1 MLALEATVSAIGYI
15 ALALLVGPIV
25 AAGFLMPNGEPK
37 ELGHSLIDWA
47 LVSLLM
53 FLGVSVLML
62 FVQGAK
68 IQRGMPSLELLWRYL
83 TVTQSGNVWIARE
96 TYGAALAL
104 FIWRFAKTETNSN
117 AIRVLAVLA
126 LPLVASRSLTS
137 HAIAVREDTAVIVT
151 ADAIHLIGTT
161 VWGGGLIA
169 LWRTLYLGWNR
180 WNQPISWMAE
190 CVARFS
196 RLALVSVAALLITG
210 FYQSWVH
217 VGNLGTLVN
226 TDYGK
231 VLMLKL
237 SLLLVMLGYGALNFL
252 STRRMLAYSA
262 HQNDDIRS
270 ARRKSLRRIGAES
283 LIGLLIFC
291 ATGLLTVLPPGV
303 HAVHQTA
310 AAIAPSNS
318 LTDKATTK
326 RYLPAEGASVK
337 ILSPQSGQVFGRD
350 RVPLQF
356 RLTRGK
362 HGHHVHAYVDGEL
375 MGMFE
380 SKAGTLN
387 GLGPGRRLLELRVV
401 AEDHQT
407 ELDAFDRVEFMVK

>member
-1 MLALEATVSAIGYI
+1 MLALEATIAAIGYI
-15 ALALLVGPIV
+15 ALACLLGYLL
-25 AAGFLMPNGEPK
+25 AAGFLMPGGQPK
-37 ELGHSLIDWA
+37 ELHRSLITSA
-47 LVSLLM
+47 LVALLM
-53 FLGVSVLML
+53 FLGVSALGL
-62 FVQGAK
+62 LVQGAK
-68 IQRGMPSLELLWRYL
+68 IQRSMPSAELLWRYL
-83 TVTQSGNVWIARE
+83 SMTQSGHVWIARE

-104 FIWRFAKTETNSN
+104 FIWRFGKTETNSN

-151 ADAIHLIGTT
+151 SDAIHLIGTT
-161 VWGGGLIA
+161 VWGGSLIA

-180 WNQPISWMAE
+180 CNQPISWIAE

-210 FYQSWVH
+210 FYQSWIH

-226 TDYGK
+226 TAYGK

-252 STRRMLAYSA
+252 STRRMLAFSA
-262 HQNDDIRS
+262 QHNEDIRS
-270 ARRKSLRRIGAES
+270 TRRKSLRRIGVES

-303 HAVHQTA
+303 HAVHQTV
-310 AAIAPSNS
+310 AAIAPPIPPPGHDS
-318 LTDKATTK
+318 TKAYK
-326 RYLPAEGASVK
+326 PAEGASVK
-337 ILSPQSGQVFGRD
+337 ILSPKKDQVVAGD

-356 RLTRGK
+356 SVTRGK
-362 HGHHVHAYVDGEL
+362 HGHHVHAYIDGEL
-375 MGMFE
+375 MGMFD
-380 SKAGTLN
+380 GRNGMLN
-387 GLGPGRRLLELRVV
+387 GIPPGPHRLELRVV

-407 ELDAFDRVEFMVK
+407 ELDASDRIEFVVK

>member
-1 MLALEATVSAIGYI
+1 MVATEAVASAISYI

-25 AAGFLMPNGEPK
+25 VAGFLLPNGEPK
-37 ELGHSLIDWA
+37 ELRHSLIDWA
-47 LVSLLM
+47 LVFLLT

-62 FVQGAK
+62 LIQGAK
-68 IQRGMPSLELLWRYL
+68 IQRDMPSPELLWRYL
-83 TVTQSGNVWIARE
+83 TVTQSGNLWIARE

-104 FIWRFAKTETNSN
+104 FIWRFAKAETTSN
-117 AIRVLAVLA
+117 AIRVLAVLT

-196 RLALVSVAALLITG
+196 RLALVSVAALIITG

-231 VLMLKL
+231 VLMFKL
-237 SLLLVMLGYGALNFL
+237 SLLLVMLVFGALNFF
-252 STRRMLAYSA
+252 STKRMLASSA
-262 HQNDDIRS
+262 QQNDGS
-270 ARRKSLRRIGAES
+270 HSVRRKSLLRLGVES

-303 HAVHQTA
+303 HSVHQTA
-310 AAIAPSNS
+310 AAIAPPFPSPGHDS
-318 LTDKATTK
+318 TKAYK
-326 RYLPAEGASVK
+326 PAEGASVK
-337 ILSPQSGQVFGRD
+337 ILSPKNDQVVAGD

-356 RLTRGK
+356 SVTRGK
-362 HGHHVHAYVDGEL
+362 HGHHVHAYIDGEL
-375 MGMFE
+375 MGMFD
-380 SKAGTLN
+380 GRNGMLN
-387 GLGPGRRLLELRVV
+387 GIPPGRHWLELRVV

-407 ELDAFDRVEFMVK
+407 ELDASDRIDFMVK